1 MVAQYSNAEV
11 VWVQEE
17 PKNMGAWLYVKPRLD
32 TAMREL
38 FGQEVRLPRSK
49 LAAPVSLCRP
59 CVATAHLRASKI
71 LKYDRLG
78 VIETQERLAAKVLRK
93 SWQV

>member
-1 MVAQYSNAEV
+1 MNAEV

-38 FGQEVRLPRSK
+38 FGQEVRFISIYIYLSCSYTMALVVKVQVKPLSF
-49 LAAPVSLCRP
+49 LNYTPELNVTPVLDLIPSLC
-59 CVATAHLRASKI
+59 
-71 LKYDRLG
+71 
-78 VIETQERLAAKVLRK
+78 
-93 SWQV
+93 

>member
-1 MVAQYSNAEV
+1 MMYLTVLSQVVAQYSNAEV

-38 FGQEVRLPRSK
+38 FGEQVQLTHSQPTRIYKTSEFISFDE
-49 LAAPVSLCRP
+49 
-59 CVATAHLRASKI
+59 I
-71 LKYDRLG
+71 I
-78 VIETQERLAAKVLRK
+78 IELMQ
-93 SWQV
+93 

>member
-1 MVAQYSNAEV
+1 MMYLTVLSQVVAQYSNAEV

-38 FGQEVRLPRSK
+38 FGGAG
-49 LAAPVSLCRP
+49 AAHTLSADKNLQNFRVYL
-59 CVATAHLRASKI
+59 I
-71 LKYDRLG
+71 
-78 VIETQERLAAKVLRK
+78 
-93 SWQV
+93 